1 MFVIVIVI
9 VIVHSIARAGA
20 QLVRAVKIIAI
31 VIIHIIARA
40 EDPVVRALKIIAQ
53 AGDVIL
59 PISINRIIGRAL
71 KSSRTTILGKMLRQ
85 R

>member
-1 MFVIVIVI
+1 MFVSVI
-9 VIVHSIARAGA
+9 VIVH
-20 QLVRAVKIIAI
+20 II
-31 VIIHIIARA
+31 V
-40 EDPVVRALKIIAQ
+40 PVVRALKIIAIVIVHIFAQ